1 MENADIAMNYDSET
15 LQEKIAKAEKWDKK
29 ASLPKPEPIDPYLK
43 MLISQVSVSDLE
55 LLAAGKLEPVGNNWP
70 PIISLPEAE
79 NYSFKIGSAE
89 LTENFKMQLDG
100 DIIEEIL
107 NTLSQYDADLIEI
120 IGHTDLQPM
129 SRARVSNL
137 DTAARDFF
145 QSKTNVALRAKDN
158 VGLGY
163 ARALSVTK
171 HLRENPKLQNYTILP
186 YSAAQM
192 ITPDGTITKEGDDFE
207 SSQLRRIEIRVRRQN
222 K

>member
-1 MENADIAMNYDSET
+1 
-15 LQEKIAKAEKWDKK
+15 
-29 ASLPKPEPIDPYLK
+29 
-43 MLISQVSVSDLE
+43 
-55 LLAAGKLEPVGNNWP
+55 
-70 PIISLPEAE
+70 
-79 NYSFKIGSAE
+79 
-89 LTENFKMQLDG
+89 
-100 DIIEEIL
+100 
-107 NTLSQYDADLIEI
+107 
-120 IGHTDLQPM
+120 M

-145 QSKTNVALRAKDN
+145 QAKTNIALRAKDN